1 MVIYQIFKM
10 LEDGTPEIL
19 CGGISKIQA
28 EMILEE
34 SYPED
39 NGTVVWLDTVRK
51 SGKLKIVDGQVIK

>member
-1 MVIYQIFKM
+1 M